1 MTRRR
6 MTVIVLVVVVLGLG
20 AALLVDITR
29 KKPEVRP
36 SVSSSE
42 ELRPPVSSRAIDEMS
57 LPRFITADFIELDKV
72 ENVSPFRSGGGHDYS
87 ADSSGETCRSKKHY
101 FSPTMAA
108 RGGAEANKRRKELD
122 ARGETVPPPDE
133 SLAAKIFSPVD
144 GIIFDVSKTHWGDAL
159 KIKPADQPAFVIE
172 ISHVFLYPGTTE
184 GMTVKAGQRIAYTG
198 NSTDMSITWSP
209 GLDAARKVIDPTD
222 EWFYVS
228 YFSVMTD
235 SVFAAYKA
243 RGVKDRG
250 QMVVSRE
257 WRDAHPFECD
267 GGTFLG
273 NYEETRP
280 EDTVFTLTPVDG

>member
-1 MTRRR
+1 MLTLVPA
-6 MTVIVLVVVVLGLG
+6 VIVLGLG
-20 AALLVDITR
+20 VALFVDMTR

-36 SVSSSE
+36 SGSSAQ
-42 ELRPPVSSRAIDEMS
+42 ELHPPVSSTQIDETS
-57 LPRFITADFIELDKV
+57 LPRFIEADFIELDKV

-122 ARGETVPPPDE
+122 ARGETVPPPEE
-133 SLAAKIFSPVD
+133 SSAAKIFSPVD
-144 GIIFDVSKTHWGDAL
+144 GTIFEISETHWGDAL
-159 KIKPADQPAFVIE
+159 KIKPADQPAFVVE

-184 GMTVKAGQRIAYTG
+184 GMTVRAGQRIAYTG
-198 NSTDMSITWSP
+198 NSTDMSVTWSP
-209 GLDAARKVIDPTD
+209 GLDAAREVIDPSD

-235 SVFAAYKA
+235 SVFAAYQA
-243 RGVKDRG
+243 RGVNAREEL
-250 QMVVSRE
+250 VVSRE

-267 GGTFLG
+267 GGSFLE

-280 EDTVFTLTPVDG
+280 EDTIFTLTPVGG